1 MSLDIP
7 SHNGAPV
14 ANGSRPPGR
23 ARVRCLDPVRSVIAT
38 RPELAVESGQPA
50 VAAAARPDDRAE
62 WCSIVFAMTQGTGEF
77 QAIEVQ
83 RTGPRRVIERSRRFR
98 VPLTYRTSWRRE
110 IPNRGKPRRMYNA
123 LVQRL
128 ADAGW
133 RQLDT
138 RGRWHD
144 TAFARTPVPSRQ
156 SPPSECQASAAEALS
171 EPGGDLKRAR
181 DSARLRAVGYA

>member
-38 RPELAVESGQPA
+38 RPELAVDPKPPEFTVSGQPA
-50 VAAAARPDDRAE
+50 VDAAARPDDRAE

-77 QAIEVQ
+77 RAIEVLKT
-83 RTGPRRVIERSRRFR
+83 RPRRVIERSRPFR

-110 IPNRGKPRRMYNA
+110 IPNRGKPRRTYNE

-128 ADAGW
+128 VDAGW

-144 TAFARTPVPSRQ
+144 TAFAKTLVPSRQ
-156 SPPSECQASAAEALS
+156 SPSERVSSQRGGGAARTGRRSQAGA
-171 EPGGDLKRAR
+171 
-181 DSARLRAVGYA
+181 

>member
-144 TAFARTPVPSRQ
+144 TAFARNPVSSRQ
-156 SPPSECQASAAEALS
+156 SP
-171 EPGGDLKRAR
+171 
-181 DSARLRAVGYA
+181 SARVSSQRGGGAERTGRRSQTGA